1 MTIKVRANESTNL
14 FDTECSRSSTLV
26 KVCGVWDAANI
37 RQVAAADVDMLG
49 FVFDKNDPHYVKSEL
64 SYAGIIPDRA
74 DTDVRDG
81 VEHDRVATV
90 GVFADEMPQTVI
102 TQVYNYRLDYVQ
114 FGGGESR
121 IYIDNL
127 RRTLVPDIVAGVK
140 IIKAFTLES
149 AGDVARAA
157 DFEGAA
163 DMFLFTAQGV
173 AWRDIAAAYKGN
185 TPFLLGGGI
194 SPDGGNLLAGID
206 NPHFAGINISG
217 EFDAD
222 DGTVDTERLQRFVKE
237 VRMIN
242 GNEEIL

>member
-1 MTIKVRANESTNL
+1 MII
-14 FDTECSRSSTLV
+14 
-26 KVCGVWDAANI
+26 KVCGVWDAENI

-49 FVFDKNDPHYVKSEL
+49 FVFDKDDPHYVKSEL

-81 VEHDRVATV
+81 VEKGRVATA

-114 FGGGESR
+114 FGGGESK

-127 RRTLVPDIVAGVK
+127 RRTLVPDIVAQVK
-140 IIKAFTLES
+140 IIKAFTVEN
-149 AGDVARAA
+149 AADVARAA
-157 DFEGAA
+157 YFEGAA
-163 DMFLFTAQGV
+163 DMFLFTAAKGT
-173 AWRDIAAAYKGN
+173 AWRDIAAEYKGS
-185 TPFLLGGGI
+185 TPFLLGGSI
-194 SPDGGNLLAGID
+194 CPDSAEGLLDGID

-217 EFDAD
+217 EFDLP

-237 VRMIN
+237 VRSKR
-242 GNEEIL
+242 

>member
-1 MTIKVRANESTNL
+1 MII
-14 FDTECSRSSTLV
+14 
-26 KVCGVWDAANI
+26 KVCGVWDAENI

-49 FVFDKNDPHYVKSEL
+49 FVFDKDDPHYVKSEL

-81 VEHDRVATV
+81 VERDRVATA

-127 RRTLVPDIVAGVK
+127 RRTLVPDIVAQVK
-140 IIKAFTLES
+140 IIKAFTVEN
-149 AGDVARAA
+149 AADVARAA

-163 DMFLFTAQGV
+163 DMFLFTAKGA
-173 AWRDIAAAYKGN
+173 AWRDIAAAYKGS

-194 SPDGGNLLAGID
+194 NFDSAERLLDGID

-217 EFDAD
+217 EFDLP
-222 DGTVDTERLQRFVKE
+222 DGTVDTERLQRFVE
-237 VRMIN
+237 AVRRST
-242 GNEEIL
+242 L

>member
-1 MTIKVRANESTNL
+1 MII
-14 FDTECSRSSTLV
+14 

-37 RQVAAADVDMLG
+37 RLVAAMDVDMLG
-49 FVFDKNDPHYVKSEL
+49 FVFDKDDPHYVKSEL

-81 VEHDRVATV
+81 VEKARANESTNLFDTECSRGSTIVKDRVATA
-90 GVFADEMPQTVI
+90 GVFVDEMPQTVI

-114 FGGGESR
+114 FGGGESK

-127 RRTLVPDIVAGVK
+127 RRTLVPDIVLQVK
-140 IIKAFTLES
+140 IIKAFTVES
-149 AGDVARAA
+149 VGDVARAA

-163 DMFLFTAQGV
+163 DMFLFTAAGA
-173 AWRDIAAAYKGN
+173 AWRDIAAEYKGN

-194 SPDGGNLLAGID
+194 NPDRADNLLAGID

-217 EFDAD
+217 EFDLP
-222 DGTVDTERLQRFVKE
+222 DGTVDTERLQRFVE
-237 VRMIN
+237 AVRLN
-242 GNEEIL
+242 TL